1 VRDRLAN
8 PLTIDNQSVKGD
20 KMKKSILVFALAVL
34 IATLGSGMA
43 FAQSSGNFTYG
54 TGGGTTACVLES
66 NGNITGGVQCQV
78 DCTIDAGGN
87 STCTGQ
93 TGTCIGNAIAG
104 IKTSSGNGN
113 VFVVRPSAV
122 VGLLTD
128 VTVSSKQVNSATG
141 SVSSSALAGVDFK
154 VTVAPQSG
162 QQAPTVIPSGYITY
176 DARYVQIS
184 TNLFQALA
192 DTCSGITGGCFF
204 TFNQST
210 VSAHSFDYIVKG
222 LSSGNYGVTVDW
234 KPSAGFGGTGISEAL
249 SCVGPMNMTVQQ
261 NKIFNFNSVN
271 SF

>member
-1 VRDRLAN
+1 
-8 PLTIDNQSVKGD
+8 
-20 KMKKSILVFALAVL
+20 MKKSILVFALAVL

-113 VFVVRPSAV
+113 VFLVRPSAV

>member
-1 VRDRLAN
+1 
-8 PLTIDNQSVKGD
+8 
-20 KMKKSILVFALAVL
+20 MKKSILVFALAVL
-34 IATLGSGMA
+34 IATFGSGTA

-54 TGGGTTACVLES
+54 IGGGTTACVMD
-66 NGNITGGVQCQV
+66 NKGIITGGVQCEV
-78 DCTIDAGGN
+78 DCTPNPDGTT
-87 STCTGQ
+87 TCTGQ

-234 KPSAGFGGTGISEAL
+234 KPSLGFGGTGISEAL

-261 NKIFNFNSVN
+261 NKIFSFNRVN
-271 SF
+271 SL

>member
-1 VRDRLAN
+1 
-8 PLTIDNQSVKGD
+8 
-20 KMKKSILVFALAVL
+20 MKKSILVFALAVL
-34 IATLGSGMA
+34 IATFGSGTA

-54 TGGGTTACVLES
+54 TGGGSTACVMGS
-66 NGNITGGVQCQV
+66 NGNITGGLQCEV
-78 DCTIDAGGN
+78 DCTLNLDGTT
-87 STCTGQ
+87 TCSGQ
-93 TGTCIGNAIAG
+93 TGTCIGNAKAG
-104 IKTSSGNGN
+104 IKTSSGSGN

-128 VTVSSKQVNSATG
+128 VSISSKQVNSATG
-141 SVSSSALAGVDFK
+141 ALTSSALAGVDVK
-154 VTVAPQSG
+154 VTVTPQSG

-184 TNLFQALA
+184 TNLFQAIATQCLA
-192 DTCSGITGGCFF
+192 VADGCFF